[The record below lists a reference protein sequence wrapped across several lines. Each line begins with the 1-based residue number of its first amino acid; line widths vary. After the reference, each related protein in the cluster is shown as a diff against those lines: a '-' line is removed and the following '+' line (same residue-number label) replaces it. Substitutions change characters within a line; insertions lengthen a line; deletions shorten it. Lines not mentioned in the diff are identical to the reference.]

1 MELLPPSKFGSLS
14 NAQNVAMIQVLLEL
28 ISVDGAETETEI
40 AIEIV
45 IEIAI
50 IRVPSTETDG
60 LQSLLNRNFSLDV
73 RMSIAQC
80 SCDKLEIGLR
90 LQSSKIKSW

>member
-14 NAQNVAMIQVLLEL
+14 NALNVAMIQVLLEL
-28 ISVDGAETETEI
+28 ISVDGAETETET
-40 AIEIV
+40 
-45 IEIAI
+45 EIAI

-60 LQSLLNRNFSLDV
+60 LQSLLNWNFSLDV

-90 LQSSKIKSW
+90 LQSSKIKSWWSIM